1 MTQDQERRLSSFVQ
15 RMFNSGAFDEIVV
28 MSLEEALD
36 DVLEEIRRTPQEN
49 RTAAQQEDLM
59 HNIDVGMALVT
70 CARYFGTKLYAEEA
84 EILNAELADVF
95 VLEWEDG

>member
-36 DVLEEIRRTPQEN
+36 DVLEEIRRTPQEG
-49 RTAAQQEDLM
+49 RSARHQEELL

-70 CARYFGTKLYAEEA
+70 CARYFSGKQYAEEA
-84 EILNAELADVF
+84 EILNAELADAM
-95 VLEWEDG
+95 EWKDE